1 MKIYKNVAHIYDLI
15 YSFKDYREEV
25 QFLKKI
31 ILEHKNSQGNEL
43 LDVACGTGKHLK
55 WFKNDFNCTGMDS
68 SKEMLK
74 VARKNVDA
82 LTFLQG
88 NMIKFD
94 LKKTYDIITCLFS
107 SIGYVKTYKNLRKTL
122 SNFFNHLKEGG
133 VLIIEPWF
141 TESVYRA
148 GSPHLITYEDDYT
161 KIARVNVSE
170 KKGNLSILKMHYLIG
185 VEDEEVVHFKNKH
198 ELGLFEKEQ
207 TLQVMREIGFN
218 VDYLK
223 EGLMEER
230 GLYIATK

>member
-1 MKIYKNVAHIYDLI
+1 
-15 YSFKDYREEV
+15 
-25 QFLKKI
+25 
-31 ILEHKNSQGNEL
+31 
-43 LDVACGTGKHLK
+43 
-55 WFKNDFNCTGMDS
+55 MDS

-74 VARKNVDA
+74 IARKNVDA
-82 LTFLQG
+82 VKFLQG

-107 SIGYVKTYKNLRKTL
+107 SIGYVKTYKNLRKTI
-122 SNFFNHLKEGG
+122 SNFYNHLKQGG

-141 TESVYRA
+141 TESVYQA

-170 KKGNLSILKMHYLIG
+170 KRGNLSILRMHYLIG
-185 VEDEEVVHFKNKH
+185 VENKEVVHFKNKH

-207 TLQVMREIGFN
+207 TLQIIRETGFN
-218 VDYLK
+218 VDYLGD
-223 EGLMEER
+223 GLMKER